1 MVLIG
6 FLISMC
12 FFFEVS
18 MVLIG
23 FLISMCFFIF
33 GWFEKSG
40 LDFSGLDFSDQH
52 VFAFQLKVQK
62 RGRFEKS
69 RPPLLNHP
77 L

>member
-12 FFFEVS
+12 FFEIS

-23 FLISMCFFIF
+23 FLISMFFFIF
-33 GWFEKSG
+33 GWFEK
-40 LDFSGLDFSDQH
+40 SGLDFSDQH

-62 RGRFEKS
+62 RGRFERS
-69 RPPLLNHP
+69 RQISQTITKTLTLPS
-77 L
+77 